1 MLFTAAKD
9 PLGAGFVSSN
19 SNNCGRGI
27 DSGSQ
32 HNAFDHLAESQQSS
46 SSVLGI
52 APTAGTQNGHY
63 RKSSNV
69 SKPSLSRLILSLDS
83 NASKQV
89 HNNIKIILSEHVDI
103 SNHLLSILNTLFM
116 DFLFTEST
124 AASP

>member
-52 APTAGTQNGHY
+52 APTAGTHNGHY

-103 SNHLLSILNTLFM
+103 F
-116 DFLFTEST
+116 
-124 AASP
+124 

>member
-9 PLGAGFVSSN
+9 ALGAGFVSSN

-52 APTAGTQNGHY
+52 APTAGTHNGHY

-89 HNNIKIILSEHVDI
+89 HNNNFFDFIRACFLII
-103 SNHLLSILNTLFM
+103 NCQF
-116 DFLFTEST
+116 
-124 AASP
+124 

>member
-1 MLFTAAKD
+1 MFTAAKD

-52 APTAGTQNGHY
+52 APTAGTHNGHY

-89 HNNIKIILSEHVDI
+89 HNNKFFDLIRACFY
-103 SNHLLSILNTLFM
+103 HLLSILNDLSMYF
-116 DFLFTEST
+116 FLFPESL
-124 AASP
+124 AASA

>member
-27 DSGSQ
+27 DSGPQ

-52 APTAGTQNGHY
+52 APAAGPHNGHY
-63 RKSSNV
+63 RKSSNIT
-69 SKPSLSRLILSLDS
+69 KASLSRLILSLDS

-89 HNNIKIILSEHVDI
+89 HNNNFFDFIRACF
-103 SNHLLSILNTLFM
+103 NHLLSILNDLSM
-116 DFLFTEST
+116 
-124 AASP
+124 

>member
-89 HNNIKIILSEHVDI
+89 RNNIKYILSEHVDI

>member
-52 APTAGTQNGHY
+52 APTAGTHNGHY

-89 HNNIKIILSEHVDI
+89 HNNIIFDLITIVAKKI
-103 SNHLLSILNTLFM
+103 TYCRF
-116 DFLFTEST
+116 
-124 AASP
+124 